1 MKVERIVKY
10 DNGRFSPLNTAT
22 IVQHMNV
29 RSFPVF
35 NS

>member
-1 MKVERIVKY
+1 MKVERIAKY

-29 RSFPVF
+29 RKFSCF
-35 NS
+35 